1 MQMIDAGIEREGVCS
16 LNDSEAEAVPMKRIR
31 CRHDVLSQ
39 VRARHLAMCGRN
51 KFDIRRIGDA
61 VPNDVVGI
69 SKLEPAAVCIVPTKV
84 RIDDI
89 GHGAQIAVTKHLN
102 GRNEQP
108 RVIEPPGSLLRK
120 APNLSGLYITGR
132 HSTHRRCKGFRARGR
147 CWVPR
152 N

>member
-1 MQMIDAGIEREGVCS
+1 
-16 LNDSEAEAVPMKRIR
+16 MKRIR

-108 RVIEPPGSLLRK
+108 RVIEPRAACSEKLRICL
-120 APNLSGLYITGR
+120 ACT
-132 HSTHRRCKGFRARGR
+132 
-147 CWVPR
+147 
-152 N
+152 